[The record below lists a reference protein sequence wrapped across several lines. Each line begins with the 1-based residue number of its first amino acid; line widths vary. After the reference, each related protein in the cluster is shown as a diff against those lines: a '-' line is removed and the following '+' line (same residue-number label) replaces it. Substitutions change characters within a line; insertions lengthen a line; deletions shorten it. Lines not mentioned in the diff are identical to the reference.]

1 MSAQKHLQE
10 IYNINGTL
18 TPDLVLHEA
27 SQETHPLHR
36 YFEWDDSQAA
46 AKFRLVQ
53 AAELIRSVK
62 ITIERSPASEP
73 LRVRAWVSK
82 ADLVQDGPGEYLPVE
97 TVAMTDIYRQ
107 QWFASLK
114 RDWERLKR
122 KAAHSQEFVQMVLSD
137 LQEEAS

>member
-1 MSAQKHLQE
+1 
-10 IYNINGTL
+10 
-18 TPDLVLHEA
+18 
-27 SQETHPLHR
+27 
-36 YFEWDDSQAA
+36 
-46 AKFRLVQ
+46 VQ

-62 ITIERSPASEP
+62 VTIERGPASEP
-73 LRVRAWVSK
+73 LRVRAWVAK

-107 QWFASLK
+107 QWLASLK

-122 KAAHSQEFVQMVLSD
+122 RAAHSQEFAQMVLRD